1 MTARHD
7 EGVQL
12 TRELCVVNARVLTM
26 DADDTVTQAFRAVD
40 GIITHVGDD
49 ATILAEAADG
59 AEVIDLR
66 GATVIPGLIDAHSH
80 IEMLAFAWQIAED
93 VRAARVGSI
102 EQLVEVLRARAD
114 RTPEGE
120 WVMGHG
126 QHYQDA
132 LFEEGRFPDAA
143 DLDRV
148 STRHPVMYRSSFHT
162 NIFNTRGLEV
172 LGVTRDTPDA
182 PGGRIERDEHGEPT
196 GRTFDMF
203 AAIDGPQA
211 PVDALADAI
220 EKTQDMYL
228 AVGVTGLGE
237 ISLLSHGLEAMLT
250 LAERGSLRLRTTSY
264 ATFPNVVDRET
275 VVSGALAERFA
286 SIDESRMKLGGVKL
300 FLDGGLTS
308 LAAALTEDYPEKPGY
323 RGEMAYDI
331 DQLRE
336 WVATVT
342 DRELQIAIHAIGD
355 RALDQALDAVESV
368 GDAAQVQRHR
378 IEHAGNLWMTP
389 ERVERLAELGVVP
402 VPQPAF
408 ILTTA
413 LGYRR
418 HLGDRTG
425 DLMPFRSLIDAGLA
439 LVGNSDAIGIT
450 ADQHDPFP
458 AMQAAITRR
467 THAGEPVD
475 PHQAITLME
484 SLAMYTRDAA
494 YAIRREH
501 EIGSLSAGRRADF
514 VVIDEDLL
522 TLAPDVIGS
531 VRPRETWIDG
541 ERAYVRDELPEM

>member
-1 MTARHD
+1 M
-7 EGVQL
+7 
-12 TRELCVVNARVLTM
+12 TRELCVVNAQILTM
-26 DADDTVTQAFRAVD
+26 DGGDRVVTAFRAVD
-40 GIITHVGDD
+40 GVITHTGADAEVLAQAGDD
-49 ATILAEAADG
+49 

-93 VRAARVGSI
+93 VRASRVGSI
-102 EQLVEVLRARAD
+102 AELVDVLRAKAL
-114 RTPEGE
+114 RTPAGN

-126 QHYQDA
+126 QHFQDA
-132 LFEEGRFPDAA
+132 LFAEGRFPDAA
-143 DLDRV
+143 DLDLV
-148 STRHPVMYRSSFHT
+148 STEHPVMYRSSFHT
-162 NIFNTRGLEV
+162 NIFNTRALDV
-172 LGVTRDTPDA
+172 LGITRDTPDA
-182 PGGRIERDEHGEPT
+182 PGGRIERDEDGEPT

-211 PVDALADAI
+211 PVDDLADAI

-237 ISLLSHGLEAMLT
+237 ISLLSHGFEAMLA
-250 LAERGSLRLRTTSY
+250 LADRGALKLRTTSY
-264 ATFPNVVDRET
+264 ATFPNVVDEPT
-275 VVSGALAERFA
+275 VVGGGLADRFA
-286 SIDESRMKLGGVKL
+286 DTDESRIKLGGVKL

-323 RGEMAYDI
+323 RGEMAYEPEE
-331 DQLRE
+331 LRH
-336 WVATVT
+336 WVDVLSER
-342 DRELQIAIHAIGD
+342 DMQIAIHAIGD
-355 RALDQALDAVESV
+355 RALDQALDAIEAV
-368 GDAAQVQRHR
+368 GDTARIRRHR

-389 ERVERLAELGVVP
+389 ARVQRLASLGAVP

-425 DLMPFRSLIDAGLA
+425 DLMPFRTLIDAGLA

-458 AMQAAITRR
+458 ALQAAITRH

-484 SLAMYTRDAA
+484 SLGMYTRDAA

-501 EIGSLSAGRRADF
+501 EIGSLEEGKRADF
-514 VVIDEDLL
+514 VVLDEDLL
-522 TLAPDVIGS
+522 ALDPDKIGS
-531 VRPRETWIDG
+531 IRPRETWIDA
-541 ERAYVRDELPEM
+541 ERVFARDELPVG